1 MIEQKHIQ
9 NIVEDIIKDS
19 DLFII
24 DISVSPSNIIIVI
37 IDSMKGVAIDKCI
50 SISKE
55 IESKLD
61 RDVEDFELKVSS
73 AGIGQPFTVIQQYHK
88 NIGNDVEV
96 LCAEGKKHKGILTKV
111 TDDGFEIEYEVKEK
125 VEGKKKK
132 VLVKKTDF
140 FTFDSI
146 KYIKDIISF

>member
-1 MIEQKHIQ
+1 MIEKKHIQ
-9 NIVEDIIKDS
+9 NIVTDIIKDS
-19 DLFII
+19 ELFIV
-24 DISVSPSNIIIVI
+24 DINVSPSNIIIVVV
-37 IDSMKGVAIDKCI
+37 DSMKGVSIDKCI

-96 LCAEGKKHKGILTKV
+96 LCAEGNKYKGKLTRV
-111 TDDGFEIEYEVKEK
+111 TDEGFEIEYETKEK

-132 VLVKKTDF
+132 ELVKKTDF
-140 FTFDSI
+140 FNFDSI

>member
-1 MIEQKHIQ
+1 MIVQKHIQ

-19 DLFII
+19 DLFIV
-24 DISVSPSNIIIVI
+24 DISVSCSNIIIVI
-37 IDSMKGVAIDKCI
+37 IDSMKGVSIDKCI

-55 IESKLD
+55 LESKLD
-61 RDVEDFELKVSS
+61 RDEEDFELKVSS

-96 LCAEGKKHKGILTKV
+96 VCAEGKKHKGKLTKV
-111 TDDGFEIEYEVKEK
+111 TDEGFEIEYEVNEK

-132 VLVKKTDF
+132 IIVIKTDF
-140 FTFDSI
+140 FNFDSI